1 MSREIKFRVW
11 DKDLKKMHIC
21 GENQHDSISFSY
33 PENEAHYYNLQ
44 NGCGSSTDGSGTYEL
59 MQYTGLKD
67 KNGKEIYEGDIIN
80 YSFTDCGE
88 VNTRVLE
95 VYNDGINFKTR
106 EIYRDYWLEKVGG
119 ILSIVHGQLNAHKG
133 KTQYLTDI
141 SCSSIYSYEV
151 ISNIY
156 ENPELLEETA

>member
-21 GENQHDSISFSY
+21 GENQHDSIIFSY

-67 KNGKEIYEGDIIN
+67 KHGKEIYEGDIV
-80 YSFTDCGE
+80 E
-88 VNTRVLE
+88 
-95 VYNDGINFKTR
+95 YNDFNSLRTGGHAEDKIIVGKVAFSCGMWMVEENNCGHDLYEGLVNDEEL
-106 EIYRDYWLEKVGG
+106 EIIG
-119 ILSIVHGQLNAHKG
+119 
-133 KTQYLTDI
+133 
-141 SCSSIYSYEV
+141 
-151 ISNIY
+151 NIY
-156 ENPELLEETA
+156 ENPELLEGTA

>member
-67 KNGKEIYEGDIIN
+67 KDGKEIYEGDVVQFKSIRGII
-80 YSFTDCGE
+80 E
-88 VNTRVLE
+88 R
-95 VYNDGINFKTR
+95 
-106 EIYRDYWLEKVGG
+106 
-119 ILSIVHGQLNAHKG
+119 
-133 KTQYLTDI
+133 
-141 SCSSIYSYEV
+141 YEV
-151 ISNIY
+151 EYTNYGEWAIGMHRLSMRFKGFEVIGNIY